1 MFRGN
6 QWEGVIANGLSTPV
20 FNIFKRVI
28 NYKIA
33 SIMSQKVKMIF
44 SPEGIETGTNPD
56 LESVSELLS
65 KYSETKWEK
74 LKMDMLLL
82 REGLLDGALSGDIC
96 AYTYW
101 DDTIDTRQKI
111 GGVPIMGDFTT
122 ELVDNVNVYFGNPNN
137 RKVKGQPYI
146 LIEGRGLVS
155 DLREEAKRNKVSQFD
170 IDNITSDVD
179 NTEQSGDHG
188 HIELDNK
195 DDNGKC
201 TYLIKLR
208 MNPDTKTIWM
218 NKSTKLVTIKKD
230 VDTKLKCYP
239 IAWMNWDSVK
249 NSYHGQAEGTGLV
262 DNQRSINKMFA
273 MVIYWLQFM
282 AFGKVAYDAT
292 KISNYSNALGVAI
305 PVNGN
310 VAGVIQQL
318 APGQINQVILEVID
332 KAINYTKE
340 FMGVTDTALG
350 NSNPDNFRALIAN
363 QQQAAIPLENVKANL
378 YQFVEDIGLIWLEF
392 MLTKYNVPR
401 QLSYKE
407 KDMTKV
413 KEFDGSQYQDQG
425 FNIKI
430 DVGPSSYWSETASIT
445 TLDNLLK
452 AGKITD
458 VQYYER
464 LPDGYIVDKQGIIDE
479 LKQQAE
485 QQAQMMA
492 QQSQAGDQVKQLQ
505 YEKMAQFVES
515 LPEDIQ
521 AKLKAMPD
529 AQMEEAVMQLMM
541 QQGGGQNGQ
550 ESNIQSNA

>member
-1 MFRGN
+1 
-6 QWEGVIANGLSTPV
+6 
-20 FNIFKRVI
+20 
-28 NYKIA
+28 
-33 SIMSQKVKMIF
+33 
-44 SPEGIETGTNPD
+44 
-56 LESVSELLS
+56 
-65 KYSETKWEK
+65 
-74 LKMDMLLL
+74 
-82 REGLLDGALSGDIC
+82 
-96 AYTYW
+96 
-101 DDTIDTRQKI
+101 
-111 GGVPIMGDFTT
+111 
-122 ELVDNVNVYFGNPNN
+122 
-137 RKVKGQPYI
+137 
-146 LIEGRGLVS
+146 
-155 DLREEAKRNKVSQFD
+155 
-170 IDNITSDVD
+170 
-179 NTEQSGDHG
+179 
-188 HIELDNK
+188 
-195 DDNGKC
+195 
-201 TYLIKLR
+201 
-208 MNPDTKTIWM
+208 
-218 NKSTKLVTIKKD
+218 
-230 VDTKLKCYP
+230 
-239 IAWMNWDSVK
+239 
-249 NSYHGQAEGTGLV
+249 
-262 DNQRSINKMFA
+262 
-273 MVIYWLQFM
+273 
-282 AFGKVAYDAT
+282 
-292 KISNYSNALGVAI
+292 
-305 PVNGN
+305 
-310 VAGVIQQL
+310 
-318 APGQINQVILEVID
+318 
-332 KAINYTKE
+332 
-340 FMGVTDTALG
+340 
-350 NSNPDNFRALIAN
+350 
-363 QQQAAIPLENVKANL
+363 
-378 YQFVEDIGLIWLEF
+378 